1 MEEKNLGRILVID
14 DNEDILFSAKMLLKK
29 YAKEVVMEKN
39 PKKIPFLMNN
49 EEFDLIMLD
58 MNFSQDITSGQEGF
72 YWLKEI
78 LSYDPSAV
86 VIMITAYGDVEMAVR
101 ALKEGATDFV
111 LKPWQNEK
119 LVATLSAASKLR
131 NSYNEVSH
139 LKEVNRTLA
148 SQVNTTQLDVIQ
160 GQSPAMLQ
168 LFSIIDKVAK
178 TDADVLLLGENGTG
192 KEVIARAIHQR
203 SGRADKVF
211 VTVDMGA
218 VTESLFES
226 ELFGHKKG
234 AFTDAKEDRIGRIE
248 AANGGTLF
256 LDEIGNLSLAMQAKL
271 LTVLQRR
278 EVIRVGTNKPIPV
291 NVRLICATNMPLK
304 EMVQRNEFRQDLLY
318 RINTVE
324 LNLPPLRNRLED
336 IPVFA
341 AHFLAT
347 YAHKYKQP
355 VKRLGSSAEDRLK
368 RYNWPGN
375 IRELQHALERASIMS
390 DNRELEAEDFFF
402 LTETELTD
410 APAQLQ
416 AHSLDLDEL
425 EREAVHRAMQKH
437 EGNISK
443 AAKELGLS
451 RGALYRRLEKYEL

>member
-1 MEEKNLGRILVID
+1 MEEQNLGRILVID
-14 DNEDILFSAKMLLKK
+14 DNEDVLFSAKMLLRK

-39 PKKIPFLMNN
+39 PKKIPFLLSN
-49 EEFDLIMLD
+49 EEFDLILLD
-58 MNFSQDITSGQEGF
+58 MNFTEDISSGQEGF

-78 LSYDPSAV
+78 FKYDPAAV
-86 VIMITAYGDVEMAVR
+86 VVMITAFGDVEMAVK

-119 LVATLSAASKLR
+119 LLATLSAATKLR
-131 NSYNEVSH
+131 KSY
-139 LKEVNRTLA
+139 KEVNQLREVNKSLS
-148 SQVNTTQLDVIQ
+148 SQLSSPQHVIQ
-160 GQSPAMLQ
+160 GESAAMRR
-168 LFSIIDKVAK
+168 LFSIIDKVAV
-178 TDADVLLLGENGTG
+178 TDADILLLGENGTG
-192 KEVIARAIHQR
+192 KEVIARSIHQR
-203 SGRADKVF
+203 SSRADKVF

-218 VTESLFES
+218 ITESLFES

-248 AANGGTLF
+248 AASGGTLF
-256 LDEIGNLSLAMQAKL
+256 LDEIGNMSLAMQAKL

-324 LNLPPLRNRLED
+324 LNLPPLRERLED
-336 IPVFA
+336 LPLFA
-341 AHFLAT
+341 EHFLAV
-347 YAHKYKQP
+347 YANKYKQP
-355 VKRLGSSAEDRLK
+355 VKRLAESGLARLR
-368 RYNWPGN
+368 RYSWPGN
-375 IRELQHALERASIMS
+375 VRELQHALERASIMS
-390 DNRELEAEDFFF
+390 DNRELTAEDFFF
-402 LTETELTD
+402 LAETEM
-410 APAQLQ
+410 PAATLGSAEAQ
-416 AHSLDLDEL
+416 SLDLDEL
-425 EREAVHRAMQKH
+425 EREAVQRALQKH
-437 EGNISK
+437 DGNISK

>member
-14 DNEDILFSAKMLLKK
+14 DNEDVLFSAKMLLKK
-29 YAKEVVMEKN
+29 HAKEVVMEKN

-49 EEFDLIMLD
+49 EEFDLILLD

-78 LSYDPSAV
+78 LSYDPNAV
-86 VIMITAYGDVEMAVR
+86 VVMITAFGDVEMAVK

-119 LVATLSAASKLR
+119 LIATLSAASKLR
-131 NSYNEVSH
+131 NSYKEVNQ
-139 LKEVNRTLA
+139 LKEVNRAL
-148 SQVNTTQLDVIQ
+148 NTQISSGKNIIQ
-160 GQSPAMLQ
+160 GESKTMLH
-168 LFSIIDKVAK
+168 LFNIINKVAK
-178 TDADVLLLGENGTG
+178 TDADILLLGENGTG
-192 KEVIARAIHQR
+192 KEVIARTIHER
-203 SGRADKVF
+203 SSRADKVF

-278 EVIRVGTNKPIPV
+278 EVIRVGTNKPVPV

-324 LNLPPLRNRLED
+324 LNLPPLRERLED
-336 IPVFA
+336 IPLFA
-341 AHFLAT
+341 EHFLAI
-347 YAHKYKQP
+347 YAQKYKQP
-355 VKRLGSSAEDRLK
+355 VKKLSASGLERLK

-375 IRELQHALERASIMS
+375 VRELQHALERASIMS
-390 DNRELEAEDFFF
+390 ENRELDADDFFF
-402 LTETELTD
+402 LAETEPL
-410 APAQLQ
+410 AASPQLE
-416 AHSLDLDEL
+416 ANSLDLDEI
-425 EREAVHRAMQKH
+425 EREAVQRALQKH
-437 EGNISK
+437 DGNISK

>member
-1 MEEKNLGRILVID
+1 MENNLGRILVID
-14 DNEDILFSAKMLLKK
+14 DNEDVLFSAKMLLRK

-39 PKKIPFLMNN
+39 PKKIPFLLTND
-49 EEFDLIMLD
+49 EFDIILLD
-58 MNFSQDITSGQEGF
+58 MNYSQDITSGQEGF
-72 YWLKEI
+72 YWLQEI
-78 LSYDPSAV
+78 LKYDPSAV
-86 VIMITAYGDVEMAVR
+86 VIMITAFGDVEMAVR
-101 ALKEGATDFV
+101 AVKEGATDFV

-119 LVATLSAASKLR
+119 LIATLSAAAKLR
-131 NSYNEVSH
+131 NSYKEVNQ
-139 LKEVNRTLA
+139 LKEVNRTLSA
-148 SQVNTTQLDVIQ
+148 ELNSTSDIITGTSQPMQ
-160 GQSPAMLQ
+160 Q
-168 LFSIIDKVAK
+168 LFSIIDKVAR
-178 TDADVLLLGENGTG
+178 TDADILLLGENGTG
-192 KEVIARAIHQR
+192 KEVIARTIHQR
-203 SGRADKVF
+203 SSRADKVF

-218 VTESLFES
+218 ITESLFES

-324 LNLPPLRNRLED
+324 LNLPPLRNRLDD
-336 IPVFA
+336 IPLFA
-341 AHFLAT
+341 EHFLSV
-347 YAHKYKQP
+347 YARKYKQP
-355 VKRLGSSAEDRLK
+355 LKRLSDSGLARLR

-375 IRELQHALERASIMS
+375 VRELQHVLERASIMS
-390 DNRELEAEDFFF
+390 DNRELQADDFFF
-402 LTETELTD
+402 LAESEVPQTITTNTTD
-410 APAQLQ
+410 
-416 AHSLDLDEL
+416 SRSLDEL
-425 EREAVHRAMQKH
+425 EREAVQRALDKH